1 MRKWL
6 SLTSNMFTSCYNS
19 VVDVEQHLNES
30 EKSSELASDYLLVDI
45 EEMIEECDGET

>member
-1 MRKWL
+1 M
-6 SLTSNMFTSCYNS
+6 
-19 VVDVEQHLNES
+19 DVEQHLNES